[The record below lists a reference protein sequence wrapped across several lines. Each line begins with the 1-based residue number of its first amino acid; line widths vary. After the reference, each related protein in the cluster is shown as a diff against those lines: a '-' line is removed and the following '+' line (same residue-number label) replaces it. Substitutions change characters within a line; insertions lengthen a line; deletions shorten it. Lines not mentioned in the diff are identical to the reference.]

1 MRFLVFAFLLALMV
15 SMIGADSSEEK
26 HSHKDSHHK
35 RHRRYLSLEDSPISS
50 HPQYKSQSQEYLY
63 P

>member
-15 SMIGADSSEEK
+15 SMIGADSSEE
-26 HSHKDSHHK
+26 K